1 MGYLYEVLFAG
12 VETVVL
18 QWIIRGF
25 AVMICGLVCF
35 LLYRFYG
42 KVRMMQENQFGQRFY
57 AAAEDSF
64 RTGNRNHTGGAA

>member
-42 KVRMMQENQFGQRFY
+42 KVRPLCQPAI
-57 AAAEDSF
+57 AAVITCSL
-64 RTGNRNHTGGAA
+64 